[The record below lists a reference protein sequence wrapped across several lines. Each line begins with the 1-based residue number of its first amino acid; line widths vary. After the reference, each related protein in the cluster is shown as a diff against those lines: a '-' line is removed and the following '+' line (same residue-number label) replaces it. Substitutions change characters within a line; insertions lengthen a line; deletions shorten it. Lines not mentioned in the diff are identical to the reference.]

1 MLSLL
6 RTLTF
11 IVLCWI
17 KYRTYKIKSRL
28 FFVFFW
34 VAGNPFSNED
44 FLWLHEMEKTDAESI
59 ANFLKDIIHWL
70 DFNSKKLRV
79 QCYGGCT
86 AVMGKMKGVAT
97 LIKKMH
103 SIACTF
109 YPFPHTLATYH
120 AVIRS
125 EISSYFQNHW
135 KLHTKLLTWSHFSL
149 NVIHIL

>member
-70 DFNSKKLRV
+70 DFNSKKLRI

-97 LIKKMH
+97 LIKKCIQ
-103 SIACTF
+103 S
-109 YPFPHTLATYH
+109 LALFIHFRTH
-120 AVIRS
+120 LLLIMQWLDQKLAVIFKIT
-125 EISSYFQNHW
+125 ENFIQNY
-135 KLHTKLLTWSHFSL
+135 
-149 NVIHIL
+149 